1 MSSEFAAN
9 GGPGAPRPMSL
20 TAIPGGTTAK
30 ARGYADGY
38 AHGWA
43 AGSGVAAER
52 SEHESQEQSAQ
63 AESARLVLTH
73 RVERA
78 IDVLAE
84 AASAAG
90 QRTVPVLAE
99 SAQLL
104 IKGAMEIAEAVLGA
118 ELSDRGVALRA
129 AMGRAM
135 RLDGADRVVK
145 IRLNPEDLAALDDLR
160 TTVGSPTIPADVEL
174 IADPTLNP
182 GDAISELTEG
192 MLDARIDQA
201 VARVRQELG
210 LIGPPI
216 GGERE

>member
-1 MSSEFAAN
+1 MPA
-9 GGPGAPRPMSL
+9 
-20 TAIPGGTTAK
+20 TAK

-104 IKGAMEIAEAVLGA
+104 IKGAIPGRNGGLVVVRTAIK
-118 ELSDRGVALRA
+118 RGE
-129 AMGRAM
+129 
-135 RLDGADRVVK
+135 K
-145 IRLNPEDLAALDDLR
+145 
-160 TTVGSPTIPADVEL
+160 
-174 IADPTLNP
+174 
-182 GDAISELTEG
+182 
-192 MLDARIDQA
+192 
-201 VARVRQELG
+201 
-210 LIGPPI
+210 
-216 GGERE
+216 